1 MKKDTTVKRSIFARK
16 KMDDGGSVL
25 LARKFGDLNI
35 KSPIP
40 QSSTPGQWANKN
52 QLGSS
57 SAADLAATAV
67 NAFAPTD
74 AYGVRSNGAA
84 LGSGAL
90 KGAATGA
97 AIGSTIP
104 VIGTIAGGAVG
115 AVVGGVSGILGN
127 KSANAK
133 KTAAINQSTAAQLAS
148 MEQGAEARIAG
159 DPSLKYGNRDAS
171 YYRFGGTM
179 KGTGPTP
186 PRNMPAMPAV
196 QGKPRLMP
204 NISTAPARQISRM
217 AQGGSIEPMSSQD
230 VKVEGPSHAAGGVPI
245 PSMGVELEGGETVNN
260 GFVFSKKLGFAKPAE
275 AIAKQLGKAEARP
288 ENSINKATVAALQRK
303 TELLKVHQE
312 SAKQAVGIPND
323 LTKKADGGPIQ
334 DASDPGYD
342 RWRKSLPKNLQEDQ
356 DYDLQGYYKKYGT
369 KGPAANEHLTD
380 EFKRPNHVTFSNE
393 SIYSKPSQQGG
404 VWGTQN
410 GKDTFTPSSYNIKN
424 VGPDSLRNY
433 FKKNEPTAKLIMAD
447 GGPIMRS
454 DTTVNRNSPTYDPT
468 LLATN
473 GKFMVSK
480 PNGSMGQWGNELP
493 IVGNSPAI
501 PLPTMVAPL
510 RMSDK
515 ARSLSNSFYPANNN
529 AANPTP
535 AAIKSPTGRTYK
547 FGGNMKKMAE
557 GGKDPL
563 YPNSAIPYMD
573 VPNFTGSTPVISGL
587 PFTRDQQIPVT
598 QKPAITPVPLTAPAT
613 LQGKTLAAPVPEYT
627 LPETKPDGV
636 MDAFNKVSPFISNIA
651 NAANK
656 LPLPPV
662 PVLNTELTPNL
673 VDYSASRA
681 EAVRTNRGA
690 DKTARQNLNTGAAV
704 AASTAANLSQR
715 VRSVG
720 QINEAENNANTGI
733 RNQVASQNAQVKMGN
748 TALQNNYQNE
758 LVSRQ
763 LKGQQLKSENM
774 ANVEQKIQGMARDKK
789 LDNLEGTKVMLT
801 ALSDPTGA
809 SWRGAEPLF
818 KSLLSPEEYQ
828 QAKAHFAKVTTNY
841 ESGRTS
847 FNNWANQNP
856 DKASSDNPYFGYM
869 GVGAPSTIQNEKKS
883 SSKSYK
889 DANGVV
895 HKEVV
900 RSTE

>member
-1 MKKDTTVKRSIFARK
+1 MQQPKSAFRQWRNSLPTNLQEDQDYDLQGYYNKYGNRGLAANGHLPDEFKKPNHVTFSNESVYSNPKTPGGQWSEQNNVWHFKPSDYNINNVGADSLRNYFKQNEPDSKLDMKEKGGTMKRGMFIRK
-16 KMDDGGSVL
+16 KMEQGGW
-25 LARKFGDLNI
+25 ANAND
-35 KSPIP
+35 
-40 QSSTPGQWANKN
+40 WANKN
-52 QLGSS
+52 QKGISG
-57 SAADLAATAV
+57 AGQFAATAV
-67 NAFAPTD
+67 DAFAPTD

-90 KGAATGA
+90 KGATAGA
-97 AIGSTIP
+97 ALGSSIP

-115 AVVGGVSGILGN
+115 AVVGGVSGLLGN
-127 KSANAK
+127 KSANAA
-133 KTAAINQSTAAQLAS
+133 KTSAINQSTTSQLAA
-148 MEQGAEARIAG
+148 MQQGAEARLAG
-159 DPSLKYGNRDAS
+159 DPSLKYGRQDAS

-186 PRNMPAMPAV
+186 PRNMPAIPAV

-312 SAKQAVGIPND
+312 AAKQAAGIPND
-323 LTKKADGGPIQ
+323 L
-334 DASDPGYD
+334 
-342 RWRKSLPKNLQEDQ
+342 
-356 DYDLQGYYKKYGT
+356 
-369 KGPAANEHLTD
+369 
-380 EFKRPNHVTFSNE
+380 
-393 SIYSKPSQQGG
+393 QQ
-404 VWGTQN
+404 
-410 GKDTFTPSSYNIKN
+410 K
-424 VGPDSLRNY
+424 
-433 FKKNEPTAKLIMAD
+433 AD

-454 DTTVNRNSPTYDPT
+454 DTTVNRNAPTYDPT
-468 LLATN
+468 LLSAN

-480 PNGSMGQWGNELP
+480 PDGSIGQWGNELP
-493 IVGNSPAI
+493 IIGNSPAI
-501 PLPTMVAPL
+501 PVPPMAAPL

-515 ARSLSNSFYPANNN
+515 ARGLSNSFYPANNN

-535 AAIKSPTGRTYK
+535 AAIKSTTGRTYK

-598 QKPAITPVPLTAPAT
+598 QKPAITPVPQT
-613 LQGKTLAAPVPEYT
+613 LQGGTTPRPLSLPDYT
-627 LPETKPDGV
+627 LPETKSNGV
-636 MDAFNKVSPFISNIA
+636 MKAFDKVSPFLSNIA
-651 NAANK
+651 NATTK

-662 PVLNTELTPNL
+662 PVLNTEITPNL

-774 ANVEQKIQGMARDKK
+774 ANVEQKIQGMAKDDKLNK
-789 LDNLEGTKVMLT
+789 LESTKIMLT

-809 SWRGAEPLF
+809 SMRGADSVF
-818 KSLLSPEEYQ
+818 KGALSPEDYQ
-828 QAKAHFAKVTTNY
+828 TVKAHAAKISARYAQDQAEDSKNRIAH
-841 ESGRTS
+841 S
-847 FNNWANQNP
+847 NWMLANP
-856 DKASSDNPYFGYM
+856 SKSATDSPYYNLLGQ
-869 GVGAPSTIQNEKKS
+869 GAPSVISTGDLKKTGTTTKS
-883 SSKSYK
+883 SDGKTKQTTY
-889 DANGVV
+889 N
-895 HKEVV
+895 H
-900 RSTE
+900 